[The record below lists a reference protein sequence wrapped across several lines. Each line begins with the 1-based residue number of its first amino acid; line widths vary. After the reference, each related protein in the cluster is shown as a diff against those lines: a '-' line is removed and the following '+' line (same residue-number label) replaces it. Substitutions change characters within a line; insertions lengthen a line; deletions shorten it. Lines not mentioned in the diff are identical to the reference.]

1 MPTITPQPLPDDALL
16 ARYRENGA
24 YTDCYAIDLPGEITQ
39 QAFVTA
45 FYTSPAFRLERMI
58 LSLLMRKP
66 SSDADVAELA
76 AGTTESFAA
85 WTVEARSQNQL
96 LLCDYQSR
104 TRSWLMAGPL
114 SGGGTRL
121 YFGSAVV
128 PVTRDQLGKPS
139 MGSVFHALLGF
150 HRIYSRILLR
160 SAARRVGR

>member
-24 YTDCYAIDLPGEITQ
+24 YTDCYAIDLPEEITQ

-104 TRSWLMAGPL
+104 TRSWLMAEPL
-114 SGGGTRL
+114 PGGGTRL

-128 PVTRDQLGKPS
+128 PVTRSNEGEAN
-139 MGSVFHALLGF
+139 MGGAFHALLGF
-150 HRIYSRILLR
+150 HRIYSRILLN
-160 SAARRVGR
+160 SAARRVGG